1 MMSLLRHILMG
12 FLLLWTLRAR
22 AQQEATYA
30 QYMFN
35 GMAIN
40 PAYAGQHRALS
51 VSVLSR
57 FQNVGLPGA
66 PTTQSLSVHSPLANQ
81 RFAVGALFVHDKIGV
96 ISQTEFSGVYAYRIP
111 INPLATLSFG
121 VQAGFSRYN
130 AQYSLLDIYQTDP
143 AFSQD
148 ISETRPNVGAGVFYD
163 HTTWYAGLSMPHM
176 LNNIFTRGSDM
187 TSVRQSFP
195 VILTAGYVFP
205 ISRAIYLKPN
215 TLVKM
220 VDGRIVEV
228 DINANFLFDDVLWFG
243 ISYHTSN
250 AINLLIDLQVTDQ
263 LRFGYSYTASLG
275 EIKTVE
281 IGSHE
286 VFLGYVFKFNSK
298 GIVSPRYF

>member
-1 MMSLLRHILMG
+1 MTRISLIAVV
-12 FLLLWTLRAR
+12 FLCGSLSVR

-66 PTTQSLSVHSPLANQ
+66 PTTQSLTVHSPLVNQ

-96 ISQTEFSGVYAYRIP
+96 ISQTQFSGVYAYRVP
-111 INPLATLSFG
+111 VSLRATLSFG
-121 VQAGFSRYN
+121 IQAGLSRYV
-130 AQYSLLDIYQTDP
+130 AQYSALDIYQSDP

-148 ISETRPNVGAGVFYD
+148 VNETRPNIGTGVFLD
-163 HTTWYAGLSMPHM
+163 HTDWYVGLSAPHM
-176 LNNIFTRGSDM
+176 LNNVFTRDSDLM
-187 TSVRQSFP
+187 TIHQPFP
-195 VILTAGYVFP
+195 VILTGGVVFP
-205 ISRAIYLKPN
+205 ISRLINFKPN
-215 TLVKM
+215 TLIKM

-228 DINANFLFDDVLWFG
+228 DINANFLFDEVVWVG
-243 ISYHTSN
+243 VSYHTSQALN
-250 AINLLIDLQVTDQ
+250 FLVDLQVTDQ
-263 LRFGYSYTASLG
+263 LRMGYSYTAALG
-275 EIKTVE
+275 EIKSAE

-286 VFLGYVFKFNSK
+286 VFLGYIFKFNSK

>member
-1 MMSLLRHILMG
+1 MTRISLIAVV
-12 FLLLWTLRAR
+12 FLCGSLSVR

-66 PTTQSLSVHSPLANQ
+66 PTTQSLTVHSPLVNQ

-96 ISQTEFSGVYAYRIP
+96 ISQTQFSGVYAYRLP
-111 INPLATLSFG
+111 VSLRATLSFG
-121 VQAGFSRYN
+121 IQAGLSRYV
-130 AQYSLLDIYQTDP
+130 AQYSALDIYQSDP

-148 ISETRPNVGAGVFYD
+148 VNETRPNIGTGVFLD
-163 HTTWYAGLSMPHM
+163 HTDWYVGLSAPHM
-176 LNNIFTRGSDM
+176 LNNVFTRDSDLM
-187 TSVRQSFP
+187 TIHQPFP
-195 VILTAGYVFP
+195 VILTGGVVFP
-205 ISRAIYLKPN
+205 ISRLINFKPN
-215 TLVKM
+215 TLIKM

-228 DINANFLFDDVLWFG
+228 DINANFLFDEVVWVG
-243 ISYHTSN
+243 VSYHTSQALN
-250 AINLLIDLQVTDQ
+250 FLVDLQVTDQ
-263 LRFGYSYTASLG
+263 LRMGYSYTAALG
-275 EIKTVE
+275 EIKSAE

-286 VFLGYVFKFNSK
+286 VFLGYIFKFNSK

>member
-1 MMSLLRHILMG
+1 MTRISLIAVV
-12 FLLLWTLRAR
+12 FLCGSLSVR

-66 PTTQSLSVHSPLANQ
+66 PTTQSLTVHSPLVNQ

-96 ISQTEFSGVYAYRIP
+96 ISQTQFSGVYAYRVP
-111 INPLATLSFG
+111 VSLRATLSFG
-121 VQAGFSRYN
+121 IQAGLSRYV
-130 AQYSLLDIYQTDP
+130 AQYSALDIYQSDP

-148 ISETRPNVGAGVFYD
+148 VNETRPNIGTGVFLD
-163 HTTWYAGLSMPHM
+163 HTDWYVGLSAPHM
-176 LNNIFTRGSDM
+176 LNNVCTRDSDLM
-187 TSVRQSFP
+187 TIHQPFP
-195 VILTAGYVFP
+195 VILTGGVVFP
-205 ISRAIYLKPN
+205 ISRLINFKPN
-215 TLVKM
+215 TLIKM

-228 DINANFLFDDVLWFG
+228 DINANFLFDEVVWVG
-243 ISYHTSN
+243 VSYHTSQALN
-250 AINLLIDLQVTDQ
+250 FLVDLQVTDQ
-263 LRFGYSYTASLG
+263 LRMGYSYTAALG
-275 EIKTVE
+275 EIKSAE

-286 VFLGYVFKFNSK
+286 VFLGYIFKFNSK

>member
-1 MMSLLRHILMG
+1 MRRLSIILASLL
-12 FLLLWTLRAR
+12 LLPASVSW

-66 PTTQSLSVHSPLANQ
+66 PTTQSLAVHSPLVNQ

-96 ISQTEFSGVYAYRIP
+96 ISQTQFSGVYAYRVP
-111 INPLATLSFG
+111 VSLRGTLSFG
-121 VQAGFSRYN
+121 IQAGVSRYS
-130 AQYSLLDIYQTDP
+130 AQYSALDIYQTDP

-148 ISETRPNVGAGVFYD
+148 VNETRPNIGTGIFLD
-163 HTTWYAGLSMPHM
+163 HTDWYVGISAPHM
-176 LNNIFTRGSDM
+176 LNNVFTRDSDLM
-187 TSVRQSFP
+187 TIHQPFP
-195 VILTAGYVFP
+195 VILTGGVVFP
-205 ISRAIYLKPN
+205 ISRSIHFKPN
-215 TLVKM
+215 TLIKM

-228 DINANFLFDDVLWFG
+228 DINANFLFDEVIWAG
-243 ISYHTSN
+243 ISYHTSQ
-250 AINLLIDLQVTDQ
+250 ALNLLVDLQVTDQ
-263 LRFGYSYTASLG
+263 LRLGYSYTAALG
-275 EIKTVE
+275 EIKTVQ

-286 VFLGYVFKFNSK
+286 IFLGYIFKFNSK

>member
-1 MMSLLRHILMG
+1 MMRRIIFTLIILVFVG
-12 FLLLWTLRAR
+12 ADVWS
-22 AQQEATYA
+22 QQEATYA

-35 GMAIN
+35 GLAIN
-40 PAYAGQHRALS
+40 PAYAGQHKALS
-51 VSVLSR
+51 ASVLSR

-66 PTTQSLSVHSPLANQ
+66 PTTQTFSVHSPLASQ

-121 VQAGFSRYN
+121 IQAGISRYS

-148 ISETRPNVGAGVFYD
+148 INESRPNIGAGIFYD
-163 HTTWYAGLSMPHM
+163 HSTWYVGLSMPHM
-176 LNNIFTRGSDM
+176 LNNIFSRGSDL
-187 TSVRQSFP
+187 TSVRQPFP
-195 VILTAGYVFP
+195 VILTGGYVFP
-205 ISRAIYLKPN
+205 ISRAIMLKPN
-215 TLVKM
+215 VLVKM
-220 VDGRIVEV
+220 VDNRIVEV
-228 DINANFLFDDVLWFG
+228 DINANLLFDEVLWFG
-243 ISYHTSN
+243 VSYHTSN
-250 AINLLIDLQVTDQ
+250 AINLLIDLQLTDQ
-263 LRFGYSYTASLG
+263 IRLGYSYTVALG

-286 VFLGYVFKFNSK
+286 IFLGYVFKFNSK

>member
-1 MMSLLRHILMG
+1 MMRRIIFTLIILVFVG
-12 FLLLWTLRAR
+12 ADAWS
-22 AQQEATYA
+22 QQEATYA

-35 GMAIN
+35 GLAIN
-40 PAYAGQHRALS
+40 PAYAGQHKALS
-51 VSVLSR
+51 ASVLSR

-66 PTTQSLSVHSPLANQ
+66 PTTQTFSVHSPLASQ

-121 VQAGFSRYN
+121 IQAGISRYS

-148 ISETRPNVGAGVFYD
+148 INESRPNIGAGIFYD
-163 HTTWYAGLSMPHM
+163 HSTWYVGLSMPHM
-176 LNNIFTRGSDM
+176 LNNIFSRGSDL
-187 TSVRQSFP
+187 TSVRQPFP
-195 VILTAGYVFP
+195 VILTGGYVFP
-205 ISRAIYLKPN
+205 ISRAIMLKPN
-215 TLVKM
+215 VLVKM
-220 VDGRIVEV
+220 VDNRIVEV
-228 DINANFLFDDVLWFG
+228 DINANLLFDEVLWFG
-243 ISYHTSN
+243 VSYHTSN
-250 AINLLIDLQVTDQ
+250 AINLLIDLQLTDQ
-263 LRFGYSYTASLG
+263 IRLGYSYTVALG

-286 VFLGYVFKFNSK
+286 IFLGYVFKFNSK